1 MKVVITHL
9 KAPWPAGA
17 AVGDIIELVGF
28 HGELPGWAEG
38 KCTPAADDAEASQV
52 LERVAPAIL
61 EAPPKPAAVLL
72 AEAEAKLAALSAE
85 LAEAQATIA
94 KLQGPSEEQA
104 AIEAQAAA
112 EKAEAEQKAAHTAK
126 LQAAGVKVD
135 GRWSVARLAEEV
147 AKLG

>member
-17 AVGDIIELVGF
+17 AVGDVIELVGF
-28 HGELPGWAEG
+28 YGELPGWADG

-61 EAPPKPAAVLL
+61 PPEKPAAVLL
-72 AEAEAKLAALSAE
+72 AEAEAKLTALSAE

-94 KLQGPSEEQA
+94 ALQ
-104 AIEAQAAA
+104 EAP
-112 EKAEAEQKAAHTAK
+112 KGKGK
-126 LQAAGVKVD
+126 
-135 GRWSVARLAEEV
+135 S
-147 AKLG
+147 